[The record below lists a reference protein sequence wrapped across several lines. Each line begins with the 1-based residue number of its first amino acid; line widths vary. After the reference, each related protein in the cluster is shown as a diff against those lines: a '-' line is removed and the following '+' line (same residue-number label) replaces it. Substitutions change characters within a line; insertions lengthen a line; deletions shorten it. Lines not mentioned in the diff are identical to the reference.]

1 MYRKRTWEQ
10 FKVWTSSLFTKHQL
24 FSNVQFLQNQF
35 PLQDNVEYDNSDE
48 GVVAISKENLR
59 IVAGCNWTSCPKFMT
74 RISRMYFYIPIQ

>member
-1 MYRKRTWEQ
+1 MNSLFHMQ
-10 FKVWTSSLFTKHQL
+10 FNFDFSCTKVEICEIFSKSSSLFTKHQL

-59 IVAGCNWTSCPKFMT
+59 IVAGCD
-74 RISRMYFYIPIQ
+74 